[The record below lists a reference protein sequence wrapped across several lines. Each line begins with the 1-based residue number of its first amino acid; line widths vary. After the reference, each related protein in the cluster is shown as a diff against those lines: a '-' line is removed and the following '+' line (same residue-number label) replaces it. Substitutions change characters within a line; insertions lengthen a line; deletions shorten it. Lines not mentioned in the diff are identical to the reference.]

1 MPFSLNHTMADK
13 TLEQFKTE
21 LEAANAFA
29 TQTQA
34 AIDDTIEAVKKLGYN
49 VLVIGDVVAVIT
61 SQKFLIDQQ
70 QATATGNEV
79 LIKDLTEKQ
88 MAFQQVVDE
97 QAALIKDLETQIA
110 TLRANPAKAPTI
122 TVGKV
127 VYEIHGQKF
136 RFGGK
141 VYTVQDLLADKKLQA
156 ELVKKGVGFLVKQ
169 EAETEVKNG

>member
-1 MPFSLNHTMADK
+1 MADK

-29 TQTQA
+29 TQTQDA
-34 AIDDTIEAVKKLGYN
+34 VNDTIEAVKKLGYN

-70 QATATGNEV
+70 QATATENEV
-79 LIKDLTEKQ
+79 LIKGLTEKLT
-88 MAFQQVVDE
+88 AFQQVIDE
-97 QAALIKDLETQIA
+97 QAALIRDQEAQIA
-110 TLRANPAKAPTI
+110 RLQANPAKVPTI
-122 TVGKV
+122 TVGKA
-127 VYEIHGQKF
+127 VYEIHGQNFK
-136 RFGGK
+136 FGG
-141 VYTVQDLLADKKLQA
+141 VEYTVKDLLGDKKLQA